1 MKKHDRT
8 VSGSTQATDPP
19 CQRNPPDSLPMNT
32 KHPDEMLVPTEV
44 KPLAGY
50 RMRIRFS
57 DGVEGEADLS
67 HLVGSGVFKAWE
79 DSAFFNKA
87 HIRDGY
93 YVAWDDG
100 VDLSPDTLYIYV
112 TGKTWGELYPPK
124 KPEAVLV
131 NAEARCGQTVWVKF
145 DDGSE
150 GEIDISPY
158 IAESSWELEEEER
171 LFEDKVTIAPWG
183 MLVWEGK
190 VEICPIQLYQQV
202 TSGNGLFTRKPADAL
217 DL

>member
-1 MKKHDRT
+1 M
-8 VSGSTQATDPP
+8 PI
-19 CQRNPPDSLPMNT
+19 
-32 KHPDEMLVPTEV
+32 EV

-50 RMRIRFS
+50 RMWVRFS

-93 YVAWDDG
+93 YVAWDDEG
-100 VDLSPDTLYIYV
+100 DLSPDTLYIYV
-112 TGKTWGELYPPK
+112 TGKTWDEMYPPK
-124 KPEAVLV
+124 TPEAVLV
-131 NAEARCGQTVWVKF
+131 NAEARHEHTVWVKF
-145 DDGSE
+145 NNGTE

-158 IAESSWELEEEER
+158 LAVSSWELEEEER
-171 LFEDKVTIAPWG
+171 LFEDKVAIAPWE

-190 VEICPIQLYQQV
+190 VEICPTRLYQQV
-202 TSGNGLFTRKPADAL
+202 AKKIKTYSSNSM
-217 DL
+217 